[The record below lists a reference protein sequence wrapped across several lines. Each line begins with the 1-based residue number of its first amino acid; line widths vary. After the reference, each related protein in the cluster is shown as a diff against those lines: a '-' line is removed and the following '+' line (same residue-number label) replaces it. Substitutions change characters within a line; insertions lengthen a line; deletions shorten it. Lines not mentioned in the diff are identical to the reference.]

1 MYSMADGGSLGE
13 MMNELFPDVDV
24 ETPLQSFRRMLIHKR
39 MSDVASAAHRAAGL
53 VMDIIEKHEQRMQVD
68 EEFQLVIAG
77 RLALYRV
84 DLNAFLNKF
93 VNPFDYNSFDV
104 VEVHPKSGLV
114 KEPKTACVQ
123 VQPQKNMPACDL
135 LAGYILGLLNDEVT
149 WLQESL
155 SPLRRT
161 LFQIYGLAQSPL
173 SASME
178 RHFGKEVDGVFDYST
193 DTFTFA
199 GTNGWTW
206 RLHFGQP
213 LTNGYKIEYRKPRQG
228 WWNPLFEDMDKEST
242 GHYALSGFF
251 DVVEHLSA
259 CPALLRGANDWQTDP
274 IFLRKVAV
282 DYPPLAKTLVDR
294 LTSDDYNPNEIY
306 CYYDEPISH
315 DQADTIRVLDEQVLE
330 RALA

>member
-1 MYSMADGGSLGE
+1 
-13 MMNELFPDVDV
+13 MNELFPDVDV

-53 VMDIIEKHEQRMQVD
+53 VMGIIEKHEQRMQVD

-193 DTFTFA
+193 DTFMFA

-213 LTNGYKIEYRKPRQG
+213 LTKGYKIEYRKPRQG

-251 DVVEHLSA
+251 EVVEHLSA

-315 DQADTIRVLDEQVLE
+315 DQAGTIRVLDEQVLE

>member
-1 MYSMADGGSLGE
+1 
-13 MMNELFPDVDV
+13 MNELFPDVDV

-193 DTFTFA
+193 DTFMFA

-213 LTNGYKIEYRKPRQG
+213 LTKGYKIEYRKPRQG

-251 DVVEHLSA
+251 EVVEHLSA

-315 DQADTIRVLDEQVLE
+315 DQAGTIRVLDEQVLE

>member
-1 MYSMADGGSLGE
+1 MAADDTLGAFI
-13 MMNELFPDVDV
+13 NELFAGVDDEV
-24 ETPLQSFRRMLIHKR
+24 PLQEFRRGLVHKR
-39 MSDVASAAHRAAGL
+39 MKDIASAANRAAGL
-53 VMDIIEKHEQRMQVD
+53 VMGIIRQHEDRMQFD
-68 EEFQLVIAG
+68 DEFQLVIAG
-77 RLALYRV
+77 RLAIYRV
-84 DLNAFLNKF
+84 DINAFINKF

-114 KEPKTACVQ
+114 NEPKTACVQ

-135 LAGYILGLLNDEVT
+135 LAGYILGLLNDDVT

-155 SPLRRT
+155 TPLRRT

-173 SASME
+173 TASMQK
-178 RHFGKEVDGVFDYST
+178 HFAEEVDGVFDFKT

-199 GTNGWTW
+199 GTNGWMW

-213 LTNGYKIEYRKPRQG
+213 LTKGCKVEYRKPRQW
-228 WWNPLFEDMDKEST
+228 WWNPLFDDIDKEST

-251 DVVEHLSA
+251 ETVEHLSA
-259 CPALLRGANDWQTDP
+259 CPALLRNANEWQTDP
-274 IFLRKVAV
+274 LFMRKVAP
-282 DYPPLAKTLVDR
+282 DYPPLAKTLVHR
-294 LTSDDYNPNEIY
+294 LTSDSYDPDGIL

-315 DQADTIRVLDEQVLE
+315 DQADTIRLLDEMVLE

>member
-1 MYSMADGGSLGE
+1 MKFMAADDTLGAFI
-13 MMNELFPDVDV
+13 NELFAGVDDEV
-24 ETPLQSFRRMLIHKR
+24 PLQEFRRGLVHKR
-39 MSDVASAAHRAAGL
+39 MKDIASAANRAAGL
-53 VMDIIEKHEQRMQVD
+53 VMGIIRQHEDRMQFD
-68 EEFQLVIAG
+68 DEFQLVIAG
-77 RLALYRV
+77 RLAIYRV
-84 DLNAFLNKF
+84 DINAFINKF

-114 KEPKTACVQ
+114 NEPKTACVQ

-135 LAGYILGLLNDEVT
+135 LAGYILGLLNDDVT

-155 SPLRRT
+155 TPLRRT

-173 SASME
+173 TASMQK
-178 RHFGKEVDGVFDYST
+178 HFAEEVDGVFDFKT

-199 GTNGWTW
+199 GTNGWMW

-213 LTNGYKIEYRKPRQG
+213 LTKGCKVEYRKPRQW
-228 WWNPLFEDMDKEST
+228 WWNPLFDDIDKEST

-251 DVVEHLSA
+251 ETVEHLSA
-259 CPALLRGANDWQTDP
+259 CPALLRNANEWQTDP
-274 IFLRKVAV
+274 IFMRKVAT
-282 DYPPLAKTLVDR
+282 DYPPLAKTLVHR
-294 LTSDDYNPNEIY
+294 LTSDSYDPDGIL

-315 DQADTIRVLDEQVLE
+315 DQADTIRLLDEMVLE

>member
-1 MYSMADGGSLGE
+1 
-13 MMNELFPDVDV
+13 
-24 ETPLQSFRRMLIHKR
+24 

-193 DTFTFA
+193 DTFMFA

-213 LTNGYKIEYRKPRQG
+213 LTKGYKIEYRKPRQG

-251 DVVEHLSA
+251 EVVEHLSA

-315 DQADTIRVLDEQVLE
+315 DQAGTIRVLDEQVLE